1 MDDLQRDQI
10 TNRLKSW
17 VNTRPVV
24 RLAPSERS
32 ADFLARTF
40 KVCNNL
46 VQQMQSFCNGR
57 DRKHSYDLS
66 NPFGTEMA
74 QQVLS
79 WWTGKLEICPSKIGS
94 SAVAFL
100 YHSAIFAE
108 MAWSGGGIS
117 FLINRTFLAI
127 RMVFNRAIKIPSAGS
142 PSNNWRVVEEM

>member
-46 VQQMQSFCNGR
+46 VQILKAVFCNGR
-57 DRKHSYDLS
+57 VENTHMTSQIHL
-66 NPFGTEMA
+66 A
-74 QQVLS
+74 QKWPSKYFPDFL
-79 WWTGKLEICPSKIGS
+79 TGKLVICPSKIGS

-108 MAWSGGGIS
+108 MAWSGGESAFWLIEP
-117 FLINRTFLAI
+117 FLQLEWCLIVPLKFRQ
-127 RMVFNRAIKIPSAGS
+127 
-142 PSNNWRVVEEM
+142 RVAHQITGE

>member
-46 VQQMQSFCNGR
+46 VQILKAVFCNGR
-57 DRKHSYDLS
+57 DREHSYDLS

-79 WWTGKLEICPSKIGS
+79 
-94 SAVAFL
+94 
-100 YHSAIFAE
+100 
-108 MAWSGGGIS
+108 
-117 FLINRTFLAI
+117 
-127 RMVFNRAIKIPSAGS
+127 
-142 PSNNWRVVEEM
+142 